1 MIDGCFNEW
10 VVHYFIYLIVLYIAA
25 LLCFV
30 YITIATDQPNL
41 DPHAPN
47 RLGTFICVTPH
58 HPLYFGIVSLMSYDY
73 HILV

>member
-47 RLGTFICVTPH
+47 RLGTFICVTPTIRST
-58 HPLYFGIVSLMSYDY
+58 LVSSLSCRMIIIS
-73 HILV
+73 